1 MSAVHRCP
9 RPVLERSEG
18 RRTGFSLI
26 EVIISLTLLAVAMM
40 LLSRL
45 SYLVSQ
51 RGRLNDLTAKRNA
64 ALAQEA
70 GRFGVMTFAQIAAQS
85 SGNTLML
92 VGDFTYTRK
101 VTITANTAN
110 RYTIKI
116 VVAPQASE
124 FRPDS
129 VTFNRTLPALGSPLC
144 VTC

>member
-1 MSAVHRCP
+1 MRDAR
-9 RPVLERSEG
+9 RS
-18 RRTGFSLI
+18 RRRAGFSLV
-26 EVIISLTLLAVAMM
+26 EVIIALTMTAVAMM
-40 LLSRL
+40 LLARL
-45 SYLVSQ
+45 SFLVSQ
-51 RGRLNDLTAKRNA
+51 HGRTNALVSKRNA

-70 GRFGVMTFAQIAAQS
+70 GRFGVMTFTQIAAQS

-101 VTITANTAN
+101 LTITASSAN

-129 VTFNRTLPALGSPLC
+129 VTFNRTRPASGAPLC
-144 VTC
+144 TTC

>member
-1 MSAVHRCP
+1 MSPIRRPRRCA
-9 RPVLERSEG
+9 
-18 RRTGFSLI
+18 GFSLV
-26 EVIISLTLLAVAMM
+26 EVIIALTVLAVAMM
-40 LLSRL
+40 LLARL

-51 RGRLNDLTAKRNA
+51 TGRTNDLIAKRNA

-70 GRFGVMTFAQIAAQS
+70 GRFGVMGFTDIAKQT

-92 VGDFTYTRK
+92 VGDFTFTRK
-101 VTITANTAN
+101 LTVTATTAN

-129 VTFNRTLPALGSPLC
+129 VTFNRTRPGTGTPLC
-144 VTC
+144 TTC